1 PESQM
6 EPGGPL
12 PPQPPELTARYN
24 KKLLTLEEISK
35 AHASSVY
42 AQKYNIEV
50 VGGKIKAVCN
60 DCKMVLSCGN
70 LSDSRKHQCNK
81 RPRSDQHAIAGGT
94 SSDMLF
100 ERITACWNPDQRMPA
115 NIVTEFWRRLHM
127 WFIDAEIPFAKVDNP
142 WLRDALTLAGIGM
155 MSERSLLTSQLL
167 LRYQEVQGKVAKQVA
182 ELETVA
188 MGVSDG
194 YKNKYAQLGAS
205 LMDFSSLLPDGGRI
219 FHDVKD
225 VSDLK
230 KDAVGIKD
238 LLQSWPDELR
248 SAGHPVPAIKGWVMD
263 NTSANKRAMQLME
276 DDDPE
281 AINMGCADSPG
292 TPANAEPT
300 RLGFLLAPA
309 ATTAVAAVARPT
321 LPTLPWSK
329 LRAPYVSQ
337 LLGEVAQISLV
348 LGDCSAIRWGLFKQQ
363 QQRLQPQKTVR
374 ARDPTRFSNNVSM
387 AQDVLELHDSLR
399 GLVESEEWPELKK
412 ASRNSD
418 VFDNLMRPE
427 WWKLLRAVIKLLKPL
442 CDFTHKLEADT
453 PYLTQLLPIWHTLLK
468 VMHAHALP
476 CLQPHTQAMLNP
488 ARAVQDAEEWV
499 LEVSRD
505 NPQWTLGVMDLLR
518 ERRAKGYWP
527 VMPAA
532 YVLDGVNFAPPK
544 DKLNAPPQPPFGL
557 LSPQEKED
565 AITTVVRLSKH
576 LRPDLTDSQ
585 VKQAVQREVDVLQLG
600 GWGDSELERFAALLA
615 PKPPD
620 AAGRVVVEQVSMRRA
635 FWSKAGLRGFPH
647 LAVAASRLLGVHATS
662 AASERNWSAWGRL
675 FTSAR
680 TRLTLERA
688 KMLIYIKANAGLGA
702 RRSNEAQLLARMG
715 E

>member
-1 PESQM
+1 
-6 EPGGPL
+6 
-12 PPQPPELTARYN
+12 
-24 KKLLTLEEISK
+24 
-35 AHASSVY
+35 
-42 AQKYNIEV
+42 
-50 VGGKIKAVCN
+50 
-60 DCKMVLSCGN
+60 
-70 LSDSRKHQCNK
+70 
-81 RPRSDQHAIAGGT
+81 
-94 SSDMLF
+94 MLF

-115 NIVTEFWRRLHM
+115 NIMAEFWRRIHM

-155 MSERSLLTSQLL
+155 MSERSLPTSQLL

-182 ELETVA
+182 ELESQPA
-188 MGVSDG
+188 C
-194 YKNKYAQLGAS
+194 AQHVQLAS
-205 LMDFSSLLPDGGRI
+205 
-219 FHDVKD
+219 
-225 VSDLK
+225 
-230 KDAVGIKD
+230 
-238 LLQSWPDELR
+238 
-248 SAGHPVPAIKGWVMD
+248 
-263 NTSANKRAMQLME
+263 
-276 DDDPE
+276 
-281 AINMGCADSPG
+281 
-292 TPANAEPT
+292 
-300 RLGFLLAPA
+300 
-309 ATTAVAAVARPT
+309 
-321 LPTLPWSK
+321 
-329 LRAPYVSQ
+329 
-337 LLGEVAQISLV
+337 
-348 LGDCSAIRWGLFKQQ
+348 
-363 QQRLQPQKTVR
+363 
-374 ARDPTRFSNNVSM
+374 
-387 AQDVLELHDSLR
+387 
-399 GLVESEEWPELKK
+399 
-412 ASRNSD
+412 
-418 VFDNLMRPE
+418 
-427 WWKLLRAVIKLLKPL
+427 
-442 CDFTHKLEADT
+442 
-453 PYLTQLLPIWHTLLK
+453 
-468 VMHAHALP
+468 
-476 CLQPHTQAMLNP
+476 P

-505 NPQWTLGVMDLLR
+505 NPQWTLGVIDLLQ

-620 AAGRVVVEQVSMRRA
+620 ATGRVVVEQVSMRRA
-635 FWSKAGLRGFPH
+635 FWSKASLCGFP
-647 LAVAASRLLGVHATS
+647 LLVVAASRLLGVHATS

>member
-1 PESQM
+1 M

-24 KKLLTLEEISK
+24 KKLLTLEEISQ

-42 AQKYNIEV
+42 AQKYSIEV
-50 VGGKIKAVCN
+50 VGGKIKAVC
-60 DCKMVLSCGN
+60 KQPGQVQQPGMAHPPGQVQQPGMAHPPGQVQQPGMAHPPGQLQQPGMA
-70 LSDSRKHQCNK
+70 HPPGQVQQ
-81 RPRSDQHAIAGGT
+81 PGMAHP
-94 SSDMLF
+94 
-100 ERITACWNPDQRMPA
+100 PDQ
-115 NIVTEFWRRLHM
+115 VQQ
-127 WFIDAEIPFAKVDNP
+127 
-142 WLRDALTLAGIGM
+142 LTTTYGAAM
-155 MSERSLLTSQLL
+155 
-167 LRYQEVQGKVAKQVA
+167 A
-182 ELETVA
+182 ELL
-188 MGVSDG
+188 S
-194 YKNKYAQLGAS
+194 
-205 LMDFSSLLPDGGRI
+205 
-219 FHDVKD
+219 H
-225 VSDLK
+225 
-230 KDAVGIKD
+230 
-238 LLQSWPDELR
+238 
-248 SAGHPVPAIKGWVMD
+248 
-263 NTSANKRAMQLME
+263 
-276 DDDPE
+276 
-281 AINMGCADSPG
+281 DSPG

-309 ATTAVAAVARPT
+309 ATTAV
-321 LPTLPWSK
+321 
-329 LRAPYVSQ
+329 
-337 LLGEVAQISLV
+337 
-348 LGDCSAIRWGLFKQQ
+348 
-363 QQRLQPQKTVR
+363 
-374 ARDPTRFSNNVSM
+374 
-387 AQDVLELHDSLR
+387 
-399 GLVESEEWPELKK
+399 
-412 ASRNSD
+412 
-418 VFDNLMRPE
+418 
-427 WWKLLRAVIKLLKPL
+427 
-442 CDFTHKLEADT
+442 
-453 PYLTQLLPIWHTLLK
+453 
-468 VMHAHALP
+468 
-476 CLQPHTQAMLNP
+476 P
-488 ARAVQDAEEWV
+488 ADAEEWV

-505 NPQWTLGVMDLLR
+505 NPQWTLGVIDLLR

-576 LRPDLTDSQ
+576 LRLDLTDSQ

-635 FWSKAGLRGFPH
+635 FWSKAGLRGFPL